1 MAKKDTIAALK
12 ALGITP
18 DETKSD
24 KALKADLKAAQT
36 SPNTNYAPGTVAGA
50 QTQSGAQSH
59 VGKAERMRL
68 QLEKQPKVAIL
79 IPIGQGEALGSTE
92 SVILNGYRLNIRKGE
107 YVHVPEQVAR
117 VIMESQ
123 QQTAQ
128 AIDNYF
134 LMNAEGKSQAM
145 KQKEL

>member
-1 MAKKDTIAALK
+1 
-12 ALGITP
+12 
-18 DETKSD
+18 
-24 KALKADLKAAQT
+24 
-36 SPNTNYAPGTVAGA
+36 
-50 QTQSGAQSH
+50 
-59 VGKAERMRL
+59 MRL
-68 QLEKQPKVAIL
+68 HLEAQPKVAII
-79 IPIGQGEALGSTE
+79 IPLTPGEVAGSTE

-134 LMNAEGKSQAM
+134 LMNTEGKSPAM
-145 KQKEL
+145 RQKEVNS

>member
-1 MAKKDTIAALK
+1 MSAKKTAKKTAAVG
-12 ALGITP
+12 AP
-18 DETKSD
+18 
-24 KALKADLKAAQT
+24 AA
-36 SPNTNYAPGTVAGA
+36 S
-50 QTQSGAQSH
+50 SEQSH
-59 VGKAERMRL
+59 IGKAERMRL
-68 QLEKQPKVAIL
+68 HLEAQPTVAIM
-79 IPIGQGEALGSTE
+79 IPLLQGEVAGSTE

-134 LMNAEGKSQAM
+134 LMNAEGQSKAM
-145 KQKEL
+145 KAKANN

>member
-12 ALGITP
+12 ALGITA
-18 DETKSD
+18 DESKTD
-24 KALKADLKAAQT
+24 KVLKAELKAAQ
-36 SPNTNYAPGTVAGA
+36 PGTKQPESSA
-50 QTQSGAQSH
+50 QAH
-59 VGKAERMRL
+59 LGKAERMRL
-68 QLEKQPKVAIL
+68 QLEKQPKVAIM
-79 IPIGQGEALGSTE
+79 IPLSQGEVAGSTE

-128 AIDNYF
+128 AIENYF
-134 LMNAEGKSQAM
+134 LMNAEGKSKAM
-145 KQKEL
+145 KQKELNG